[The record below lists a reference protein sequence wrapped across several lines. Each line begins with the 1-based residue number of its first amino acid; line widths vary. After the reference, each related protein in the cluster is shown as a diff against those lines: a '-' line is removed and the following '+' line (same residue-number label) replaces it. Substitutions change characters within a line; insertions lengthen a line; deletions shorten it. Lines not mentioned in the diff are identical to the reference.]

1 MTAQRHLYAIAGGRS
16 PATAAANGRP
26 TATPQDDE
34 VRLGALTV
42 QLHKSRARGPVRLQL
57 AGELDTAMADEF
69 QQAIE
74 VGWALGSGKLVIDLR
89 DLAFMDLT
97 SVEILL
103 NAQRRAAQDGSG
115 LGIIV
120 GDAAS
125 RVLERTGVLG
135 FFEVIPAAA
144 EPAPR

>member
-1 MTAQRHLYAIAGGRS
+1 
-16 PATAAANGRP
+16 
-26 TATPQDDE
+26 
-34 VRLGALTV
+34 
-42 QLHKSRARGPVRLQL
+42 
-57 AGELDTAMADEF
+57 MADAF

-74 VGWALGSGKLVIDLR
+74 VGWALGSGTLVLDLR
-89 DLAFMDLT
+89 DLVFMDLT
-97 SVEILL
+97 SVEIML
-103 NAQRRAAQDGSG
+103 NAQRRAAQDGSR

-120 GDAAS
+120 GGAAS